1 MVDIV
6 NRLLK
11 MKKKS
16 IVINIG
22 SLLSNRNLN
31 PSIAVFEASAEPNL
45 ETIKVIIKSASLT
58 PYEILIIYFFIFPI

>member
-1 MVDIV
+1 MKMVNIV

-16 IVINIG
+16 IVVNIG

-45 ETIKVIIKSASLT
+45 ETIKVVI
-58 PYEILIIYFFIFPI
+58 